1 MKALLSKNLGQ
12 KTVKTRVKEM
22 QNHSGKDGLL
32 HVIVVDQ
39 NPRNGDGAS
48 KPFIK

>member
-1 MKALLSKNLGQ
+1 
-12 KTVKTRVKEM
+12 M

-32 HVIVVDQ
+32 HVIVDQ

>member
-1 MKALLSKNLGQ
+1 MLSKNLGQ
-12 KTVKTRVKEM
+12 KTVKTREKKM
-22 QNHSGKDGLL
+22 QKNSGKGGLL

-39 NPRNGDGAS
+39 NPHNGDGAS